1 MVAYR
6 LGLAHA
12 ETPAGR
18 PEAGLRTAL
27 SYYDVAAAI
36 FNPRHDPIEHARV
49 LNAAGAAH
57 RSLGDRERAAEL
69 FERAAGLLHGRDR
82 DGERAAVLNNLG
94 LVRTELGRIELA
106 IEACDEAV
114 ELFDAG
120 TPEGRR
126 GRVATLHSRGMAS
139 AALDTDEGLET
150 ALADYRRA
158 TNELDP
164 DEAPY
169 HHGLVH
175 HSLGVTYSA
184 LAARR
189 PDERARLL
197 GEAVA
202 AFRESLTVFT
212 RDGFPFQHALVK
224 HNLGLAWAG
233 MGGTANLRRALA
245 SFEDAVALFD
255 PRLHAEPWQ
264 QSFASLERVE
274 KELASS
280 SPEGQTRATSFV
292 ALLLVAGA
300 DERLALLKERLIA
313 IMARPEENRRRS
325 LVELALASAQLGFDD
340 ARKVMDAELSVLIE
354 LPTEQLGYGLQA
366 RFDANRRLQEGDVR
380 DDADRALDQAVSDAL
395 QGPQRIAVR
404 DFLYSIGWERP

>member
-1 MVAYR
+1 MAYR

-12 ETPAGR
+12 EAPAGR
-18 PEAGLRTAL
+18 PEDGLRKAL

-36 FNPRHDPIEHARV
+36 FDPRHDPIEHARV
-49 LNAAGAAH
+49 LNGAGAAH

-69 FERAAGLLHGRDR
+69 FERAAGLLEGRDR

-94 LVRTELGRIELA
+94 LVRTELGRIEAA

-139 AALDTDEGLET
+139 AALGTDEGLET
-150 ALADYRRA
+150 ALVDYRRA
-158 TNELDP
+158 TGELDP
-164 DEAPY
+164 EEAPY

-189 PDERARLL
+189 PEERARLL

-212 RDGFPFQHALVK
+212 REGFPFQHALVK

-255 PRLHAEPWQ
+255 PRLHAGPWQ

-274 KELASS
+274 KDLASTVGEQS
-280 SPEGQTRATSFV
+280 RAGSFV
-292 ALLLVAGA
+292 ALLVASGA
-300 DERLALLKERLIA
+300 EERLALLKERLTGIL
-313 IMARPEENRRRS
+313 ARPAENRRRS
-325 LVELALASAQLGFDD
+325 LTELALASAPLGFDQ
-340 ARKVMDAELSVLIE
+340 ARKVMEAELSVLIE
-354 LPTEQLGYGLQA
+354 LPTEQLGFGLQA
-366 RFDANRRLQEGDVR
+366 RFDAHRRLEEGDVR

-404 DFLYSIGWERP
+404 DFLYSLGWERP